1 MIRKRLTLPVLFI
14 VAAISVACG
23 DDDSPTGPS
32 GSGGAVGEIQNNHG
46 HTAIVTAQQLA
57 DGRQI
62 TLDMRGSADHSHSLE
77 ISDDNMRRLQRR
89 ERVEVDST
97 LQNGHRHRVNFN

>member
-1 MIRKRLTLPVLFI
+1 MLQVLLVVVLVTSGI
-14 VAAISVACG
+14 ACG

-32 GSGGAVGEIQNNHG
+32 GSGVVGAIQNNHG
-46 HTAIVTAQQLA
+46 HTAVVTAQQLA
-57 DGRQI
+57 AGGQI
-62 TLDMRGSADHSHSLE
+62 TLDIRGSADHSHSLE
-77 ISDDNMRRLQRR
+77 ITDDNMRRLQRR

>member
-1 MIRKRLTLPVLFI
+1 MLLALVGVI
-14 VAAISVACG
+14 VVGSAGCG

-32 GSGGAVGEIQNNHG
+32 GSVVGVVQNNHG
-46 HTAIVTAQQLA
+46 HSAVVTAEQLA
-57 DGRQI
+57 AGRQV
-62 TLDMRGSADHSHSLE
+62 TLDIRGSADHSHSLE
-77 ISDDNMRRLQRR
+77 ITDDNMRRLQRR

>member
-1 MIRKRLTLPVLFI
+1 MSLGLVVVL
-14 VAAISVACG
+14 VISSAACG

-32 GSGGAVGEIQNNHG
+32 GSVVGEVQNNHG
-46 HTAIVTAQQLA
+46 HTAVVTAEQLA
-57 DGRQI
+57 AGRQV
-62 TLDMRGSADHSHSLE
+62 TLDIRGSADHSHSLD
-77 ISDDNMRRLQRR
+77 ITDDNMRRLQRR